1 MANSLHPLDAARQ
14 AIDVAAGV
22 LTGDPVAGVEAFAG
36 QNDRQQELE
45 RLSDRELLT
54 MTSREILVTISLGC
68 AVLRSQLPSLI
79 ETKATETLMNAIAAA
94 FSAAKDS
101 LEQVQHLPEQAGQ
114 AAKDKQ

>member
-1 MANSLHPLDAARQ
+1 
-14 AIDVAAGV
+14 
-22 LTGDPVAGVEAFAG
+22 
-36 QNDRQQELE
+36 
-45 RLSDRELLT
+45 
-54 MTSREILVTISLGC
+54 MTSREILVAISLGC

-79 ETKATETLMNAIAAA
+79 ETKATETATLKNAIAAA